1 MSETPTPM
9 DPVQVALARLA
20 ELDLSLAEH
29 VHAQALATTDAD
41 EINGLGRTYQRVA
54 RSLRQTLAL
63 KAKLAR
69 EDREAVA
76 RQSSF
81 TSFRDRRSSA
91 PATPA
96 KGYELADAVTRVIW
110 DEAEPEEREVLL
122 DKLGDRIRDYIDAP
136 GFTTRPIDDDVVRL
150 AVELGLSPVVAAGWR
165 QLPELPPEEAFHW
178 DLDAEEPP

>member
-1 MSETPTPM
+1 MSETPTPI

-81 TSFRDRRSSA
+81 ASLRDRRSAA
-91 PATPA
+91 PTTPT
-96 KGYELADAVTRVIW
+96 KGYDLADAVTRVIW

-122 DKLGDRIRDYIDAP
+122 EKLGDRLRDYIDAP
-136 GFTTRPIDDDVVRL
+136 GFATRPIDDDVVRL
-150 AVELGLSPVVAAGWR
+150 AVELGLSPNVAVGWR
-165 QLPELPPEEAFHW
+165 QLPELPPSEEVYW
-178 DLDAEEPP
+178 DLEAKEPP